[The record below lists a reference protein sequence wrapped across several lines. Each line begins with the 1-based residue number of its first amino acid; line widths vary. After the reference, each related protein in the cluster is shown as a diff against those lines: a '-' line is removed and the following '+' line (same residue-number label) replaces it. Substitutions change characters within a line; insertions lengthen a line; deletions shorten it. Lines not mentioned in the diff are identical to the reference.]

1 MAERMNIQADQVA
14 TSFLVGPITSPG
26 MFPATPK
33 LTVLE
38 EAKCTAVGGRWATNP
53 PHNDVW
59 TEVWDDFGEGAL
71 AHARACAFEV
81 YWRTRMKERLKK
93 RAIIQQLADARPVP
107 DNDRSLRGSRHGL
120 KGGDEGFDVFK
131 SKLWWDHLP
140 SQQVLSRGDPLV
152 DPSSSKCELCQVPG
166 EGSTWHVMSACQGA
180 EEIVLARISATTS
193 IHSEFDTLRRDIRGG
208 CNLTLL
214 QKWRGFFQLTN
225 STWSTP
231 HGWEGR
237 DGAKAGLYAN
247 PWYGIFG
254 CIWLDSW
261 LKSGSEVTTEWYD
274 QE

>member
-1 MAERMNIQADQVA
+1 MHWCITWIGQRWYHGCGGRLGQYVLIGLVGGLHQLLWVKGSRLGCMAERMNIQADQVA

-26 MFPATPK
+26 MISATPK

-107 DNDRSLRGSRHGL
+107 DNDRRLRGSRHGL
-120 KGGDEGFDVFK
+120 KGGDEGFDVFI

-180 EEIVLARISATTS
+180 EEFGLARISATTS
-193 IHSEFDTLRRDIRGG
+193 IHSEFDTLCRDIRGG

-214 QKWRGFFQLTN
+214 QK
-225 STWSTP
+225 
-231 HGWEGR
+231 
-237 DGAKAGLYAN
+237 
-247 PWYGIFG
+247 
-254 CIWLDSW
+254 
-261 LKSGSEVTTEWYD
+261 
-274 QE
+274 